1 LTAADATALIQHATR
16 ELGRVD
22 LRVNNAGIQHVRT
35 IDMERARRP

>member
-16 ELGRVD
+16 ELGRVGV
-22 LRVNNAGIQHVRT
+22 LVNNAGIQHAR